1 MKQEHKFHRVNRW
14 LSTTHCDNNRSY
26 LKPTQSQCQTF
37 LSAYCPSLMV
47 SFSCLRVNTTM
58 MHILRVAGHTR
69 GEWDRVTSLWYQWLW
84 FAYQNLLRTTQ
95 TAVLVGR
102 NAQYDGLV
110 HKTLDFNQWNA
121 RHCGVRCMQPC
132 QSTNACA
139 EQDWVNRLW

>member
-1 MKQEHKFHRVNRW
+1 
-14 LSTTHCDNNRSY
+14 
-26 LKPTQSQCQTF
+26 
-37 LSAYCPSLMV
+37 MV

-102 NAQYDGLV
+102 NVQYDGLV

-121 RHCGVRCMQPC
+121 RHCGWDVCSYVRVQTHV
-132 QSTNACA
+132 QNKIESTGCGRHTHGKFKLRHRYR
-139 EQDWVNRLW
+139 WVIMFMALILPQENTV